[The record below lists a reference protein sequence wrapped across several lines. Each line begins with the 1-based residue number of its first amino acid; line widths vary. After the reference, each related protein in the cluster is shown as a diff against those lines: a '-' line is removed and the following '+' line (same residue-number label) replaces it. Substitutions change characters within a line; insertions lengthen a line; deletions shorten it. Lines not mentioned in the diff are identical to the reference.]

1 MNKSE
6 SITKLAGAL
15 SKAQAEMPVVKMN
28 AKNPFLKSKYADL
41 GSVIETSRPT
51 LAKFGLSVS
60 QFPSSVGEQIG
71 VTTILMHESGEYLE
85 ESIFIPTEEKKGLSI
100 AQSAGLVISYL
111 RRYGWASVLGL
122 YADEDTD
129 GHAENKAAPKAETPK
144 AVWTVAQ
151 KQAVVNAKLA
161 DNEIEAKNMLEH
173 SVIPRNSSE
182 VTVVSW
188 SKHYRAARDSG
199 KEVVESAQIANEAYT
214 KAKEG
219 K

>member
-41 GSVIETSRPT
+41 GSVIETSRLT
-51 LAKFGLSVS
+51 LAKYGLSVS

-85 ESIFIPTEEKKGLSI
+85 ESIFIPTEDKKGLSI

-129 GHAENKAAPKAETPK
+129 GHNQAEKKPEGNSDLITASAWDAWQELVKRADK
-144 AVWTVAQ
+144 
-151 KQAVVNAKLA
+151 VNINAMGVDRAKTTKTAL
-161 DNEIEAKNMLEH
+161 
-173 SVIPRNSSE
+173 
-182 VTVVSW
+182 
-188 SKHYRAARDSG
+188 RAAYKELLETVTNAEEQAKAG
-199 KEVVESAQIANEAYT
+199 K
-214 KAKEG
+214 
-219 K
+219 